1 MTGRSHEHEEDAV
14 FSEALAWQAAL
25 TRDDADWDGYIDWLE
40 ADPRHREAYDTI
52 DLVDAAVDTH
62 RVAVRDVLDAP
73 ASIPP
78 NRFRLPR
85 LAWVIGG
92 GIAAALAFLMLL
104 PMPWATQSVRSYAA
118 QAQARTVRLANGT
131 TVTLSP
137 ASRILVR
144 DEQAARIE
152 LARGEAYFDVRHDP
166 SRTLTISAGPYSV
179 TDIGTRFS
187 VNRAEDAFR
196 VAVSEGVVSIASA
209 RMETVRVAAGQ
220 QFVSSGDTPRL
231 SAVAAGDVGSWRAGR
246 LSYSNAPLSLVAA
259 DISRYA
265 NAPVIIDPSLE
276 NAHFSG
282 SLVIGDGSRLVDDL
296 ATIIGARVD
305 RAEGGV
311 RLGAA
316 AGR

>member
-1 MTGRSHEHEEDAV
+1 MTGRSHEDNMIVE
-14 FSEALAWQAAL
+14 EALAWQAVLA
-25 TRDDADWDGYIDWLE
+25 RDDADWDGYIAWLE
-40 ADPRHREAYDTI
+40 ADPRHREAYDAI

-62 RVAVRDVLDAP
+62 RVAVRDVLEAP
-73 ASIPP
+73 TSVPP
-78 NRFRLPR
+78 GRFRLPR

-92 GIAAALAFLMLL
+92 GIAAALAFLMVL

-118 QAQARTVRLANGT
+118 ESRARTVQLANGT

-137 ASRILVR
+137 ASKILVHG
-144 DEQAARIE
+144 EAATRIE
-152 LARGEAYFDVRHDP
+152 LAQGEAYFDVRHDP
-166 SRTLTISAGPYSV
+166 SRTLTVAAGPYSV

-187 VNRAEDAFR
+187 VNRTEDAFR
-196 VAVSEGVVSIASA
+196 VAVSEGVVSIASP

-220 QFVSSGDTPRL
+220 QLVSADDTPRL
-231 SAVAAGDVGSWRAGR
+231 SAVAADDVGSWRSGR

-296 ATIIGARVD
+296 ATIIGARVV
-305 RAEGGV
+305 RAEGRV
-311 RLGAA
+311 RLSAA